1 MNAGIFHQNTDLFPQ
16 KTDLFPKN
24 TDLFPQN
31 TNFFP
36 QNTDLSKKIQISSFK
51 IQTSSQNTN
60 IFPPKYRPISPLKKK
75 KNLSPKIF
83 RMYCQPWQII
93 PRPQSRV
100 NSRIQINHR
109 HHSINMTEAG
119 GGSFRYSQQYLS
131 IRFGCWIRRDLI
143 SWGQR
148 ITSWRADFAVR
159 EIAGL

>member
-75 KNLSPKIF
+75 KSLPKNISNVLPA
-83 RMYCQPWQII
+83 MTNHPATAV
-93 PRPQSRV
+93 PRKLKNP
-100 NSRIQINHR
+100 N
-109 HHSINMTEAG
+109 
-119 GGSFRYSQQYLS
+119 
-131 IRFGCWIRRDLI
+131 
-143 SWGQR
+143 
-148 ITSWRADFAVR
+148 
-159 EIAGL
+159 